1 MGNINKP
8 FPVELLENTIWRA
21 IIKIAIGVDV
31 ETAALE
37 VVDIWNSA
45 EMKESLAKDDR
56 ASKWFKNLRGKLII
70 YSIYVYPLIQ
80 SE

>member
-45 EMKESLAKDDR
+45 EMQESLAKDDR